1 MKTTIAKTVVINMVE
16 TRNKAPASDL
26 WTAPNR
32 GIIKPSN
39 IKNVSKTAI
48 WAIILLSFFI
58 PGFIPRMAI
67 PKITGI
73 KAVIEGELDVKY
85 PYPPS
90 AIKEIELIKLDW

>member
-1 MKTTIAKTVVINMVE
+1 
-16 TRNKAPASDL
+16 
-26 WTAPNR
+26 
-32 GIIKPSN
+32 
-39 IKNVSKTAI
+39 
-48 WAIILLSFFI
+48 
-58 PGFIPRMAI
+58 MAI